1 MRENDE
7 ITTERPQVSLPSSSN
22 ARSSQP
28 KETIYKKRRTN
39 SQLKIRKE
47 ERRRRIE

>member
-28 KETIYKKRRTN
+28 KETIQDEEDKRAVKNTEIRKKKRR
-39 SQLKIRKE
+39 E
-47 ERRRRIE
+47 